1 MGQARM
7 EAAMTYQDRDSH
19 GGASGRDPR
28 TERGLHPDPTLRA
41 TPRQAMWSWVAT
53 VAIVFILGIVFYGI
67 NAQRTNE
74 GGRPVVTALPAP
86 TTSAAPTAPEAKATT
101 PAETTGQ
108 GGATDQTEPKPPA
121 GGAPGNEGAR

>member
-19 GGASGRDPR
+19 SAASDRDPR

-41 TPRQAMWSWVAT
+41 TPRQAAWSWVAT
-53 VAIVFILGIVFYGI
+53 AAIVFILGVAFYGI
-67 NAQRTNE
+67 NAQRTNQ
-74 GGRPVVTALPAP
+74 GGRPAVTASPAP
-86 TTSAAPTAPEAKATT
+86 TTGAAPTAPEAKATT
-101 PAETTGQ
+101 PAETAGR
-108 GGATDQTEPKPPA
+108 GGGTDQAEPMPPA